1 MKPLNEYDKTS
12 IVSRELIEEI
22 FEEEDEIERSY
33 MIADCSL
40 KAKELGVISIF
51 KKLIADR
58 VKIEKSIK

>member
-1 MKPLNEYDKTS
+1 MKPLNEYDKKS

-40 KAKELGVISIF
+40 
-51 KKLIADR
+51 R
-58 VKIEKSIK
+58 QRN